1 MANMNVNQ
9 RTQFDRVD
17 LSVPTTGTH
26 VRDRRRLIVF
36 NVIALVILGVLAYAT
51 AIAID
56 GWAKGLVLGVIVLT
70 AIGAMIALSP
80 NRRA

>member
-9 RTQFDRVD
+9 RTQFERVD

-26 VRDRRRLIVF
+26 VRNRRRLIIF
-36 NVIALVILGVLAYAT
+36 NVIALAIFGALAYAT

-56 GWAKGLVLGVIVLT
+56 GWAKGVVLGVIVLT

>member
-17 LSVPTTGTH
+17 LTVPSTGTH
-26 VRDRRRLIVF
+26 VRDRRRLVVF
-36 NVIALVILGVLAYAT
+36 NVIALAIFGALAYAT
-51 AIAID
+51 VIAIE
-56 GWAKGLVLGVIVLT
+56 GWAQGVVLGVIVLT

-80 NRRA
+80 NRSA

>member
-1 MANMNVNQ
+1 MSHMTINQ

-26 VRDRRRLIVF
+26 VRRRRALIAF
-36 NVIALVILGVLAYAT
+36 NVLALAVLGVLAYAT
-51 AIAID
+51 VVAVD
-56 GWAKGLVLGVIVLT
+56 GWAQGVVL
-70 AIGAMIALSP
+70 AMIALSP